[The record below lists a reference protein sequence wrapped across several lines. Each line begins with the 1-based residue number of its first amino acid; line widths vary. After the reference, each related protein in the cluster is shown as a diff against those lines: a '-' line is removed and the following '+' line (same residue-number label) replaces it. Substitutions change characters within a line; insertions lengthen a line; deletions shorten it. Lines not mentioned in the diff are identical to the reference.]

1 MERANRLKKVL
12 KTLLYVVWGLL
23 MVLVVGPFLVPVRGV
38 EGTATAEELAA
49 DNGRFVDVDGL
60 QVYYEQS
67 GSGDP
72 ALVLLHGFGASAY
85 SWRRVTPR
93 LAMLGTVIAYD
104 RPAFGFTERRMPED
118 WQEGINPYRASYQP
132 QLLIGLLDEWGI
144 DQVILIGHSAG
155 GRVAVQTA
163 LAYPDRVSAL
173 VLVDPALYGNI
184 GSPWLQVFS
193 GLPQVNRLG
202 PRLVRSIQTRG
213 VDFIYR
219 AWHNPD
225 LVNEDI
231 LEGYQEPLR
240 LANWD
245 RALWE
250 LSKAANDAPL
260 EKRLT
265 ELDLPVLVVTGDDD
279 RVVPA
284 AESIRAAQEIP
295 GAQLAIFA
303 NCGHVPNEECPEDFL
318 AAVES
323 FLTGLIGLP

>member
-1 MERANRLKKVL
+1 MKKQLKIIAYVL
-12 KTLLYVVWGLL
+12 WGLL
-23 MVLVVGPFLVPVRGV
+23 VLLVFGPFFVPLRGA

-72 ALVLLHGFGASAY
+72 VLVLLHGFGASAY
-85 SWRRVTPR
+85 SWRGITPR

-104 RPAFGFTERRMPED
+104 RPAFGFTERPMPGE
-118 WQEGINPYRASYQP
+118 WQTGVNPYQASCQP
-132 QLLIGLLDEWGI
+132 QLLIGLLDELGI
-144 DQVILIGHSAG
+144 DQAILVGHSAG

-163 LAYPDRVSAL
+163 LAYPERVSAL
-173 VLVDPALYGNI
+173 VLVDPALYGNL
-184 GSPWLQVFS
+184 GSPWLQALS

-219 AWHNPD
+219 AWHDPA
-225 LVNEDI
+225 LVTEDV
-231 LEGYQEPLR
+231 LTGYQAPLR

-260 EKRLT
+260 ANRLA
-265 ELDLPVLVVTGDDD
+265 ELDLPALVVTGDNDQI
-279 RVVPA
+279 VPA

-295 GAQLAIFA
+295 GAQLAVFT
-303 NCGHVPNEECPEDFL
+303 NCGHVPHEECGVEFL
-318 AAVES
+318 AAVEP
-323 FLTGLIGLP
+323 FLAGLSELP